1 MLSQLIDFCMENK
14 ADGVI
19 TKLTNICLIPNPHSD
34 DNFAFSMQD
43 HDSLKVPYT
52 EIVLGKEL
60 GSGQFGKVYEATF
73 RGNLQVAVK
82 QLKVEEGEEEGAK
95 ALEEFFSE
103 LNTLKKLNHPNLVQL
118 FAYIVDRARGN
129 FMIQEFMKEG
139 DLKNYLKKWKESP
152 GKMKQIPKLWSKL
165 LSWQIEVARGMERL
179 ESLNIVHRDLAA
191 RWIIR

>member
-1 MLSQLIDFCMENK
+1 
-14 ADGVI
+14 
-19 TKLTNICLIPNPHSD
+19 
-34 DNFAFSMQD
+34 MQD

-103 LNTLKKLNHPNLVQL
+103 ITLKKLNHPNLVQH
-118 FAYIVDRARGN
+118 FAYIVSETNGN
-129 FMIQEFMKEG
+129 FMIQEFMVQGE
-139 DLKNYLKKWKESP
+139 ERRQP
-152 GKMKQIPKLWSKL
+152 PK
-165 LSWQIEVARGMERL
+165 A
-179 ESLNIVHRDLAA
+179 VHPSQFGRVQA
-191 RWIIR
+191 